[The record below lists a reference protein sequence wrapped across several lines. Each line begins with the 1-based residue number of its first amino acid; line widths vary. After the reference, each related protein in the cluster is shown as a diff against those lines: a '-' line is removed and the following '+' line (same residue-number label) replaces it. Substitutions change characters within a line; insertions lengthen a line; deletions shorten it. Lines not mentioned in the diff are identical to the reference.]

1 MALGGSRRV
10 LRNSDPYGFLATY
23 VISIKE
29 FKRKANFLFE
39 YVNNVNFEIT
49 MIKNIT
55 VTVKENYFIAWH
67 IPPEIRLRKLTHC
80 FE

>member
-1 MALGGSRRV
+1 MTVQPS
-10 LRNSDPYGFLATY
+10 Y

-29 FKRKANFLFE
+29 FKRKANFILE

-55 VTVKENYFIAWH
+55 M
-67 IPPEIRLRKLTHC
+67 
-80 FE
+80 